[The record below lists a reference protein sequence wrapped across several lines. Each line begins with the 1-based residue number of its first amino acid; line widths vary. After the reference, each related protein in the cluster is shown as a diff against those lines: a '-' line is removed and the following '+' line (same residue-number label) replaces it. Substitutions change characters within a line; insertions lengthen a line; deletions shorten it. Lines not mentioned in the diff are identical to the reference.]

1 MQELN
6 ASTGVLK
13 KAIMSYNRQRTHML
27 LKKKIALS
35 FFISGFIIAML
46 VAFESVSFIQLR
58 KAITFLEITD
68 TIRSKSLQLRR
79 HEKNFFLYGSTKG
92 DGEAREVHR
101 YLGELNG
108 ILRSDVIAGMKGR
121 LSSFQV
127 LTAEYE
133 RRFTTIESSLKTLSS
148 ELEGLKTTS
157 MKYAQFLPL
166 IELTFLERPRLAAS
180 FLVRVFLL
188 PSDHRLVA
196 GLRELDSEI
205 VELRKTGED
214 ILGASKDLDKLE
226 RDNAERV
233 IHTSQ
238 ITMLALFSLF
248 ILTGLGTLFYIT
260 SDVVKKLGLL
270 TAAVE
275 KTGKG
280 NFAPM
285 SISSG
290 IYNNDEVGTLIKTF
304 NHMEEEL
311 AQREKELIQSKKL
324 AAIGT
329 LASGV
334 AHELNNPLNNI
345 YTTSQRLIKKAGD
358 DVPPFITKALNDIF
372 GETMRVKKI
381 VSDLLDFARGRD
393 PHLRPVEA
401 GTLIAGV
408 FRHLGNSID
417 TGKIKFDLSMHP
429 REVVF
434 EADQEQLEQVFINLF
449 MNAVE
454 AMSGEGEISVRVDEE
469 NDIVRIRV
477 SDSGK
482 GMSPETVEKLFEPF
496 FTTKDKGTGLGLAI
510 VFNIVQK
517 HNGHV
522 EVESEEGRGTSF
534 IITLPKKT

>member
-1 MQELN
+1 
-6 ASTGVLK
+6 
-13 KAIMSYNRQRTHML
+13 ML
-27 LKKKIALS
+27 LKKKIAVS
-35 FFISGFIIAML
+35 FFISGFIIAIL
-46 VAFESVSFIQLR
+46 VAFEFVSFIQLR
-58 KAITFLEITD
+58 KAITFLETTD

-79 HEKNFFLYGSTKG
+79 HEKNFFLYGSTQG
-92 DGEAREVHR
+92 DGESKEVHR

-108 ILRSDVIAGMKGR
+108 ILRSDAIAGMKGG

-133 RRFTTIESSLKTLSS
+133 RRFITIESSLKTLSS

-157 MKYAQFLPL
+157 MKYAQFFPL
-166 IELTFLERPRLAAS
+166 IEWTFHERPRQAAY
-180 FLVRVFLL
+180 FLTKVFLL
-188 PSDHRLVA
+188 PRDHRLVS

-205 VELRKTGED
+205 VALRKTGED

-238 ITMLALFSLF
+238 VTMLVLFSLF
-248 ILTGLGTLFYIT
+248 IVVGLGTLFYIT
-260 SDVVKKLGLL
+260 SNVVKKLGLL

-280 NFAPM
+280 NFSPM
-285 SISSG
+285 SLSSG
-290 IYNNDEVGTLIKTF
+290 IDNDEVGTLIKTF

-311 AQREKELIQSKKL
+311 VRREKELIQSKKL

-358 DVPPFITKALNDIF
+358 DNVPPFIKKALNDIF

-381 VSDLLDFARGRD
+381 VGDLLDFARGRE
-393 PHLRPVEA
+393 PHLRSVEA
-401 GTLIAGV
+401 RALITGV
-408 FRHLGNSID
+408 FRHLGNSVE
-417 TGKIKFDLSMHP
+417 TGRIKFDLSLHP
-429 REVVF
+429 PEVVF

-449 MNAVE
+449 MNAME
-454 AMSGEGEISVRVDEE
+454 AMSGEGEISVGVDEE
-469 NDIVRIRV
+469 KEIVRIRV

-510 VFNIVQK
+510 VFNIIQK
-517 HNGHV
+517 HNGHI
-522 EVESEEGRGTSF
+522 EVESEKGRGTSF
-534 IITLPKKT
+534 IITLPKKTQSK

>member
-1 MQELN
+1 
-6 ASTGVLK
+6 
-13 KAIMSYNRQRTHML
+13 ML
-27 LKKKIALS
+27 LKKKIAIS
-35 FFISGFIIAML
+35 FFISGFIIAIL
-46 VAFESVSFIQLR
+46 VAFEFVSFIQLR

-68 TIRSKSLQLRR
+68 TIRSKSLQVRR
-79 HEKNFFLYGSTKG
+79 HEKNFFLYGSTRG
-92 DGEAREVHR
+92 DAEAKEVHR

-108 ILRSDVIAGMKGR
+108 ILLSDASAGMKGR
-121 LSSFQV
+121 RSSFLG

-133 RRFTTIESSLKTLSS
+133 RRFTTIEESLETLSS
-148 ELEGLKTTS
+148 ELKGLKTTS
-157 MKYAQFLPL
+157 MKYSQFYPL
-166 IELTFLERPRLAAS
+166 IEWTFLDRPRQAAY
-180 FLVRVFLL
+180 FLTKVFLL
-188 PSDHRLVA
+188 PRDHRLVS

-205 VELRKTGED
+205 VALRKTGED

-238 ITMLALFSLF
+238 ITMLVLFSLF
-248 ILTGLGTLFYIT
+248 IVVGLGTLFYIT
-260 SDVVKKLGLL
+260 SNVVKKLGLL
-270 TAAVE
+270 TDAVE
-275 KTGKG
+275 KAGKG

-285 SISSG
+285 SLSSG
-290 IYNNDEVGTLIKTF
+290 IDNDEVGTLIKTF

-358 DVPPFITKALNDIF
+358 DVPSVIKKALNDIF

-381 VSDLLDFARGRD
+381 VSDLLDFARGRE
-393 PHLRPVEA
+393 PHLRSVEA
-401 GTLIAGV
+401 GALIEGV
-408 FRHLGNSID
+408 FRHLGNSVD

-449 MNAVE
+449 MNAIE
-454 AMSGEGEISVRVDEE
+454 AMSGVGEISVRVEE
-469 NDIVRIRV
+469 EKDVVRMRV

-482 GMSPETVEKLFEPF
+482 GMSTETVEKLFEPF

-517 HNGHV
+517 HNGHI
-522 EVESEEGRGTSF
+522 EVESGEGRGTSF

>member
-1 MQELN
+1 
-6 ASTGVLK
+6 
-13 KAIMSYNRQRTHML
+13 ML

-35 FFISGFIIAML
+35 FFISGFIIAIL

-58 KAITFLEITD
+58 RAITFLEITD

-79 HEKNFFLYGSTKG
+79 HEKNFFLYGSSKG
-92 DGEAREVHR
+92 NSEAKEVHR
-101 YLGELNG
+101 YLGELND
-108 ILRSDVIAGMKGR
+108 ILKGDVIAGMKGR
-121 LSSFQV
+121 LSSFKV

-133 RRFTTIESSLKTLSS
+133 QRFTAIESSLKTISAEMES
-148 ELEGLKTTS
+148 LKTPS
-157 MKYAQFLPL
+157 VKYAQFLPL
-166 IELTFLERPRLAAS
+166 VEDTFLERPIVAADYLES
-180 FLVRVFLL
+180 VFLL
-188 PSDHRLVA
+188 PSDHRLVS
-196 GLRELDSEI
+196 GLRGLDSEI
-205 VELRKTGED
+205 VGLRKTGED

-238 ITMLALFSLF
+238 ITMLALFTLF

-275 KTGKG
+275 KAGKG
-280 NFAPM
+280 NFSPM
-285 SISSG
+285 SLASG
-290 IYNNDEVGTLIKTF
+290 INNDEVGTLLKTF

-358 DVPPFITKALNDIF
+358 DCPLFVKQSLHDIYN
-372 GETMRVKKI
+372 ETMRVKKI
-381 VSDLLDFARGRD
+381 VGDLLEFARGRE
-393 PHLRPVEA
+393 PHMRPVELRS
-401 GTLIAGV
+401 LIQGV
-408 FRHLGNSID
+408 FRHLGNSVD
-417 TGKIKFDLSMHP
+417 TGRIRLDLSLQP
-429 REVVF
+429 DEVVF
-434 EADQEQLEQVFINLF
+434 GADQELLEQVFINLF

-454 AMSGEGEISVRVDEE
+454 SMSGEGKISVLVKGEAE
-469 NDIVRIRV
+469 TVKITV

-482 GMSPETVEKLFEPF
+482 GMSQDTLEKIFEPF
-496 FTTKDKGTGLGLAI
+496 YTTKDKGTGLGLAI
-510 VFNIVQK
+510 VFNIIQK
-517 HNGHV
+517 HNGHI
-522 EVESEEGRGTSF
+522 EVESIEGKGTSF
-534 IITLPKKT
+534 IITLPKNA